1 MRNVSSFTGDDG
13 IVLASGN
20 CNDMRV
26 PWPEPWGA
34 YSPTRDVLIENCTI
48 SSFSSGIKYEAIF
61 QAWHGDVF
69 NVTVRDVLI
78 HDSARGVGFQ
88 QRTGGGAFSD
98 VRLERVRVLRTKGI
112 TGSNWWGLG
121 EALWATSVPENST
134 QPGPLGGI
142 HNVTLVDCVLQ
153 GEQGVVLASR
163 DQGNATGAA
172 AGPGVSGWRFV
183 NVSVVVGSYG
193 NATRPGVHDFRPMD
207 AGQPTPETVNATIAG
222 YWFEHVAGVV
232 VEGGSVAFQGAPQP
246 WWAPGSA
253 CWAGTPDA
261 GVTVRGMAC
270 EPPPVAAAA
279 AVGAA

>member
-1 MRNVSSFTGDDG
+1 M
-13 IVLASGN
+13 
-20 CNDMRV
+20 
-26 PWPEPWGA
+26 
-34 YSPTRDVLIENCTI
+34 
-48 SSFSSGIKYEAIF
+48 
-61 QAWHGDVF
+61 
-69 NVTVRDVLI
+69 
-78 HDSARGVGFQ
+78 
-88 QRTGGGAFSD
+88 
-98 VRLERVRVLRTKGI
+98 
-112 TGSNWWGLG
+112 
-121 EALWATSVPENST
+121 
-134 QPGPLGGI
+134 
-142 HNVTLVDCVLQ
+142 
-153 GEQGVVLASR
+153 LASR

-193 NATRPGVHDFRPMD
+193 NATRPGVHDFRPID

-270 EPPPVAAAA
+270 EPPPVVAA
-279 AVGAA
+279 GAA